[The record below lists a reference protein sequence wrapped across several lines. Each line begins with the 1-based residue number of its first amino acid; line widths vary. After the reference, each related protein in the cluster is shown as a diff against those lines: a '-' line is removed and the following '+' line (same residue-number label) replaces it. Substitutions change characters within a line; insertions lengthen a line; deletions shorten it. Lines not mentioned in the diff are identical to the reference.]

1 MERTGTFLAIVNL
14 IDSLKSDNKID
25 VLKTVKDLRD
35 MRPSMVGNEVIKI
48 QNKPL

>member
-14 IDSLKSDNKID
+14 IDSIKCDNQID

-35 MRPSMVGNEVIKI
+35 MRPSMVGNEVCEI
-48 QNKPL
+48 